1 MKESKN
7 PNPAVPVQ
15 RLETGW
21 YMPEVLYHHLSPYVA
36 QPEPPVSLEKLLS
49 EVTQGDI
56 QSSREANTAL
66 SDSELTS
73 RLNANAEAMAKLAIP
88 NWIHPLH

>member
-1 MKESKN
+1 MKESNN

-21 YMPEVLYHHLSPYVA
+21 YMPEVLSHHLSPYVA
-36 QPEPPVSLEKLLS
+36 QPEPPVSLEKMLS
-49 EVTQGDI
+49 EVTEGNI

-66 SDSELTS
+66 SDPELTS
-73 RLNANAEAMAKLAIP
+73 RFNAKAEVMAKLAIP
-88 NWIHPLH
+88 N